1 MMLRHN
7 RSLNVDKGVR
17 VVDKKCTYTTLPSFN
32 NKSRQLINA
41 CRWIVHALEQV
52 IHKIPGVIHDTG
64 AP

>member
-1 MMLRHN
+1 M
-7 RSLNVDKGVR
+7 DKGVR

-64 AP
+64 AR